1 MIAER
6 AIVCG
11 PCEPAQGLAW
21 DEALV
26 RAPVERPALLVWRT
40 EPAVVI
46 GRFQRADWEVD
57 AGACARRGVRV
68 WRRFTGG
75 GAVYL
80 DPGTVCA
87 ALALPAAHPA
97 ASAPIPDMYTPLL
110 EGMVRAC
117 RALGLDPSRD
127 ERTVRVGGCKVT
139 GIAAHRG
146 RDVTLVHGTLL
157 VAADLDALRACL
169 AGPRDGPLEGRPR
182 PAASRPDH
190 VTLVGGDVD
199 AAERAVVE
207 ALSAPGAERS
217 VLTAREAKTA
227 GRLLAERYGDPA
239 WHAGP
244 WADVTP
250 DATRAVLGA

>member
-6 AIVCG
+6 TISAGLCD
-11 PCEPAQGLAW
+11 PPQGLAF

-26 RAPVERPALLVWRT
+26 RAPVSVPTLLVWRT
-40 EPAVVI
+40 RPAVVI

-57 AGACARRGVRV
+57 AAACARHGVRV

-87 ALALPAAHPA
+87 AIALPASHPA
-97 ASAPIPDMYTPLL
+97 ASAAIPQLYAPLL
-110 EGMVRAC
+110 DGMVRAC
-117 RALGLDPSRD
+117 RALGADAGRD
-127 ERTVRVGGCKVT
+127 ERTVRIGDRKVT

-169 AGPRDGPLEGRPR
+169 AGPRDGDLQGRPR

-190 VTLVGGDVD
+190 VALVGGDVD
-199 AAERAVVE
+199 SATRAVVA
-207 ALSAPGAERS
+207 ALAAPGADAS
-217 VLTAREAKTA
+217 DLTP
-227 GRLLAERYGDPA
+227 AERDSAAELLRARYLDQA
-239 WHAGP
+239 WHGGP
-244 WADVTP
+244 WHDVTP
-250 DATRAVLGA
+250 DAVRSVLGA